1 MMIKNPIAD
10 LLTRIRN
17 ANIMFY
23 NKVSVPAS
31 KLKIELLK
39 VMKKEGFIQDFR
51 VEGSSK
57 KSIIIYLKYHDKKQ
71 RAILGL
77 KRVSKNVSVKKIP
90 RVLNGLGIAL
100 ISTSKGILT
109 DYEAISNNIGGQVL
123 AYIW

>member
-1 MMIKNPIAD
+1 MMITNPIAD

-57 KSIIIYLKYHDKKQ
+57 KNIIIYLKYHGKKQ

-90 RVLNGLGIAL
+90 RVLNGLGIAF

>member
-57 KSIIIYLKYHDKKQ
+57 KNIIIYLKYNGKKQ

-77 KRVSKNVSVKKIP
+77 KRVFKNVSVKKIP